1 MMSNPDFLRQAMNPQ
16 NLQAMMQLQSAMNQ
30 LRGSG
35 LMPGLEG
42 MNLGG
47 APGAPAA
54 GAANPAAAN
63 PFAAFGGLGG
73 FPGAGFGGAAGA
85 ASGTAAPAGN
95 PEEIYASQLM
105 QLNDMGFSNRDQNI
119 RALQATLGNVHAAL
133 LRCGAP
139 SELES
144 MQLLTEINLGYASAL
159 DELAE
164 YRKQSRAQLAVR
176 RRKLMEE
183 INVVL
188 EIVFSFLSDVIGE
201 NRPVNA
207 KVLPQLLG
215 LVPYFLGMI
224 SELSSANRNNAEGDE
239 RTIGEVRTLY
249 RIHCDC
255 FRMVTTSPEMPSETV
270 NPIIRESIFVANV
283 TGDHKWIGIARY
295 LLRQLPLHLRQEAEF
310 NLQMVQCVQF
320 VEDDDVIMLDL
331 TGPAEEASCDNVNH
345 ALDWR
350 DLILLLHCLQAS
362 KPILHHRTSSS
373 RVATEASLFTD
384 IEQLAWKVV
393 EKDLQ
398 DFASTLASGSRT
410 ANRSMEKH
418 VNERVEELLNF
429 GGKQIHAREWK
440 ALLLMDLAFF
450 WIEQTPS
457 SIDRSDQEGPIKP
470 ALAHLQFQSQFD
482 SARESF
488 LIASRLATAYKG
500 SIGDGDS
507 EDSEDE
513 DADQHQRLSRFRFCS
528 FVSFYRQNPS
538 LDGAAAVGLVFQ
550 KVLSCLLAF
559 ERAALR
565 SKTSSDGLPI
575 EACSTNDGE
584 VKQWVVDLVSNWKF
598 FFHWICQGANDTLE
612 QSARSKAL
620 DKDVMWLL
628 LARVYIGCAL
638 CNVTIEMLMWRRT
651 LEDPDRSV
659 QYGSREDDVDLSLW
673 SLMEVEFCLHRMVH
687 KLATQCSNQ
696 METSLSKEHL
706 SAASYGLHRVLQPEM
721 LSVLASIKNT
731 VQEADS
737 EGELSQYGYSEAG
750 GMSFDAVLFALDTCY
765 SALGDED
772 RYAAYFPQDS
782 VADDLNDCV
791 PALETL
797 VHMYQNVRDRILS
810 SAKHSVTEKSM
821 QRGQSVDDSGD
832 ESDESTAATSGV
844 CFSVYADSI
853 VAKFPRSVRYLLAPA
868 KSAKAVALLDSKAG
882 EDMLEHICAAI
893 GRTVAKMVKVTNAH
907 ETHEQLRRVLRSALR
922 AEQNQSEPSHCDNSS
937 NGFVD
942 LAHYFLVDVKQ
953 SVQFDG
959 ITRLGVSCAALSK
972 RLSDVGAEMM
982 DGELE
987 ASEWHTLSSVAY
999 DVICDN
1005 VVYNARLLRLLL
1017 KICLPMHFALKI
1029 KTFVTMESKI
1039 EGFIQACGL
1048 DVAVDPIVPVKTG
1061 KSRQKPMRRQRGNRS
1076 RSPHWT
1082 RRKRLRQG
1090 FDARSSY
1097 GLHINPDSDSSSESR
1112 ASSFGQADSDVDSD
1126 AITVTHRSP
1135 TNRTQTP
1142 HLNSQ
1147 VSQSAAILAVLVVL
1161 EQSLSTLL
1169 KAIAPKNNSAEPA
1182 SFPPHEE
1189 IRGYVRIHDLVN
1201 QAISNTRDFSWGT
1214 RKALLKVLHMIE
1226 LSLRIGKASGAL
1238 RRAGGREKGPSPD
1251 TTLHLFEASRYRC
1264 VLNTKRH
1271 GKAKAK
1277 QRLFGVVP
1285 VVKKRRRRLR
1295 SRHPIIDAFLNE
1307 EDGADAFA
1315 DLEDFIE

>member
-1 MMSNPDFLRQAMNPQ
+1 MFVLD
-16 NLQAMMQLQSAMNQ
+16 
-30 LRGSG
+30 GDK
-35 LMPGLEG
+35 
-42 MNLGG
+42 
-47 APGAPAA
+47 
-54 GAANPAAAN
+54 
-63 PFAAFGGLGG
+63 
-73 FPGAGFGGAAGA
+73 
-85 ASGTAAPAGN
+85 T
-95 PEEIYASQLM
+95 
-105 QLNDMGFSNRDQNI
+105 QLNGLLDGIAPRGTKGKQKAKKKSEYLVQDDWLPLVHLLVHCDTTRL
-119 RALQATLGNVHAAL
+119 RAAT
-133 LRCGAP
+133 RITQ
-139 SELES
+139 S

-183 INVVL
+183 IEVVL
-188 EIVFSFLSDVIGE
+188 EIIFSFLSDVIGE
-201 NRPVNA
+201 KRPANA

-224 SELSSANRNNAEGDE
+224 SELSNANRNSAEGDE
-239 RTIGEVRTLY
+239 RAVSEVRTLFTCLDAW
-249 RIHCDC
+249 RGHWSGIG
-255 FRMVTTSPEMPSETV
+255 
-270 NPIIRESIFVANV
+270 FV
-283 TGDHKWIGIARY
+283 GIAF
-295 LLRQLPLHLRQEAEF
+295 QS
-310 NLQMVQCVQF
+310 
-320 VEDDDVIMLDL
+320 VEDDDVIMLEL
-331 TGPAEEASCDNVNH
+331 TGSAEESSCENVNH

-350 DLILLLHCLQAS
+350 DLILLLHSLQAS

-440 ALLLMDLAFF
+440 ALLLMDVAFF

-470 ALAHLQFQSQFD
+470 ALAQLVLQAIFQAEEIISALKSSVAVCHEIQAWSFGRLEQVFHPGDTQHERSAVSLRKNSWEELHRFLSQEVGRFICPTTNLK
-482 SARESF
+482 A
-488 LIASRLATAYKG
+488 G
-500 SIGDGDS
+500 STGYGDGES

-565 SKTSSDGLPI
+565 SKASSDGLPI
-575 EACSTNDGE
+575 EACSTKDGE

-598 FFHWICQGANDTLE
+598 LFHWICQGANDTLE

-620 DKDVMWLL
+620 DKNVMWLL

-651 LEDPDRSV
+651 LEGPDRSV
-659 QYGSREDDVDLSLW
+659 QYESREDDVDLSLW

-687 KLATQCSNQ
+687 KLAAQCSTQ
-696 METSLSKEHL
+696 TETSLSKEHL
-706 SAASYGLHRVLQPEM
+706 SAASYGLYRVLQPEM

-737 EGELSQYGYSEAG
+737 EGKASQYGHSEAG
-750 GMSFDAVLFALDTCY
+750 GMSFDAVLFALDTCC
-765 SALGDED
+765 SALGDEG
-772 RYAAYFPQDS
+772 RYAAYFPQDF
-782 VADDLNDCV
+782 VADGLNDCV
-791 PALETL
+791 PVLETL
-797 VHMYQNVRDRILS
+797 LHMYQNVRDRILS
-810 SAKHSVTEKSM
+810 SVKLSVTDKPM
-821 QRGQSVDDSGD
+821 QRGQSVDESGD
-832 ESDESTAATSGV
+832 ESDENAAATSGV
-844 CFSVYADSI
+844 RFSVYADSI

-868 KSAKAVALLDSKAG
+868 KSAKAVVLLDSKAG

-893 GRTVAKMVKVTNAH
+893 GRTVAKMVKVTSAH
-907 ETHEQLRRVLRSALR
+907 ETHEQLRRVLRDALCV
-922 AEQNQSEPSHCDNSS
+922 EQGQSGPSHCGDSS
-937 NGFVD
+937 NGFVG
-942 LAHYFLVDVKQ
+942 LARYFLVDVKQ

-959 ITRLGVSCAALSK
+959 STRLGVSCAALSK
-972 RLSDVGAEMM
+972 RLSDIGAEMM
-982 DGELE
+982 NGELE
-987 ASEWHTLSSVAY
+987 SSEWHTLSSVAY

-1017 KICLPMHFALKI
+1017 KICLPIHFALNI
-1029 KTFVTMESKI
+1029 KTFVAMESKI

-1061 KSRQKPMRRQRGNRS
+1061 KSRQKPTRRQRGNRS

-1097 GLHINPDSDSSSESR
+1097 GLHIDSDSDSDSDSSDHSASSSKSR
-1112 ASSFGQADSDVDSD
+1112 ASSFDQADSGVDSD

-1169 KAIAPKNNSAEPA
+1169 KVIAPKNNSAEPA

-1226 LSLRIGKASGAL
+1226 LSLRIGKAGGAL
-1238 RRAGGREKGPSPD
+1238 RRAGDREKGPSPD
-1251 TTLHLFEASRYRC
+1251 MTLHLFEASVLLTLRSRTWIDSIKEASQDSGTKTRRYRC
-1264 VLNTKRH
+1264 VLNTLVASVKEKIAPMDQTKRR